1 MFLITATLMAK
12 IKMLFL
18 NESICSQRP
27 RDFFSISLLLM
38 MGLIMLLFLSASAA
52 VRMNAENLRFYQACA
67 YN

>member
-1 MFLITATLMAK
+1 MAK

-38 MGLIMLLFLSASAA
+38 MGVDHVIVFIRERCSTH
-52 VRMNAENLRFYQACA
+52 EC
-67 YN
+67 